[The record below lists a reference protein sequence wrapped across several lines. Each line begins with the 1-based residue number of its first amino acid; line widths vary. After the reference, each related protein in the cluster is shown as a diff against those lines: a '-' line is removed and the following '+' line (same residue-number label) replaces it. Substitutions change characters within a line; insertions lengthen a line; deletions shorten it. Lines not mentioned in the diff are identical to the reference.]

1 MKKLIPFLFIVSSP
15 TAVLADISHSIQNIV
30 SVSTLGASSTA
41 NRVGT
46 TFSASG
52 TNVTPT
58 ASETANAIG
67 TLDLTDAQITN
78 GVPTID
84 STTTYAVTTAGDAW
98 SVSESYIQGDA
109 IPASF
114 LGTTVTNGVVPAIPI
129 FGDTTTVSG
138 GDIGTTAMT
147 MDSGGAMTVNLSAT
161 GAGVTAQM
169 SNTIKLEID

>member
-1 MKKLIPFLFIVSSP
+1 MKKLLPFLFLFSTPV
-15 TAVLADISHSIQNIV
+15 VYADISHSIQNVV
-30 SVSTLGASSTA
+30 SVSTLGASSTS

-58 ASETANAIG
+58 ASETAGAIG

-98 SVSESYIQGDA
+98 AVSESYVQGDS
-109 IPASF
+109 IPTDFKA
-114 LGTTVTNGVVPAIPI
+114 TTVTAGVVPALPI

-138 GDIGTTAMT
+138 GVIGTTAMT

>member
-1 MKKLIPFLFIVSSP
+1 MKKLLALLLLFSP
-15 TAVLADISHSIQNIV
+15 SVALADINHSIQNVV
-30 SVSTLGASSTA
+30 SVSTLGASSTS

-52 TNVTPT
+52 TNVTPK
-58 ASETANAIG
+58 ANTVTDAIG
-67 TLDLTDAQITN
+67 TLDLTDAAITN

-84 STTTYAVTTAGDAW
+84 YTTSYSVTNNGDAW
-98 SVSESYIQGDA
+98 SVSESYIQGDS
-109 IPASF
+109 IPTSF
-114 LGTTVTNGVVPAIPI
+114 LATTVTNGVVPALPI

-169 SNTIKLEID
+169 SSTIKLEID

>member
-1 MKKLIPFLFIVSSP
+1 MKKLLPFIFLVSAP
-15 TAVLADISHSIQNIV
+15 AYADINHSIQNVV
-30 SVSTLGASSTA
+30 SVSTLGASSTS
-41 NRVGT
+41 NRIGT

-58 ASETANAIG
+58 AGDTANAIG

-84 STTTYAVTTAGDAW
+84 NTTSYAVTTAGDAW
-98 SVSESYIQGDA
+98 SVSESFIQGDA
-109 IPASF
+109 IPSS
-114 LGTTVTNGVVPAIPI
+114 GTTVTNGVVPALPI
-129 FGDTTTVSG
+129 FGDTQTISG

-147 MDSGGAMTVNLSAT
+147 MDSGGAMTANLSAT

-169 SNTIKLEID
+169 SSTIKLEID

>member
-1 MKKLIPFLFIVSSP
+1 MIKKLIPFLFLVSSSP
-15 TAVLADISHSIQNIV
+15 VLADISHSIQNIV
-30 SVSTLGASSTA
+30 SVSTIGASSTA

-109 IPASF
+109 IPTA
-114 LGTTVTNGVVPAIPI
+114 GTTVTNGVVPALQI

>member
-15 TAVLADISHSIQNIV
+15 AAVLADISHSIQNIV

-67 TLDLTDAQITN
+67 TLDLTDNQITN

-109 IPASF
+109 IPTA
-114 LGTTVTNGVVPAIPI
+114 GTTVTNGVVPALQI

>member
-1 MKKLIPFLFIVSSP
+1 MKKLFALLLLFSP
-15 TAVLADISHSIQNIV
+15 SVALADINHSIQNVV

-46 TFSASG
+46 TFAASG

-58 ASETANAIG
+58 ANESAGGIG

-98 SVSESYIQGDA
+98 SVQESFIQGDS
-109 IPASF
+109 IPTDFKA
-114 LGTTVTNGVVPAIPI
+114 TTVTAGVVPALPI

-138 GDIGTTAMT
+138 GVIGTTAMT

-161 GAGVTAQM
+161 GAGVTAQK
-169 SNTIKLEID
+169 STTIKLEID

>member
-1 MKKLIPFLFIVSSP
+1 MKKLIPFLFLVSAP
-15 TAVLADISHSIQNIV
+15 AYADINHSIQNVV
-30 SVSTLGASSTA
+30 SVSTLGASSTS
-41 NRVGT
+41 NRIGT

-58 ASETANAIG
+58 AGDTANAIG

-84 STTTYAVTTAGDAW
+84 ATTTYAVTTAGDAW
-98 SVSESYIQGDA
+98 SVSESFIQGDS
-109 IPASF
+109 IPTSF
-114 LGTTVTNGVVPAIPI
+114 LATTVTNGVVPDIPI

-169 SNTIKLEID
+169 QSTIKLEID

>member
-1 MKKLIPFLFIVSSP
+1 MIKKLLPFLFFVSGSP
-15 TAVLADISHSIQNIV
+15 VLADISHQIQNVV
-30 SVSTLGASSTA
+30 SVSTVGASSTA

-58 ASETANAIG
+58 ANTVEGAIG
-67 TLDLTDAQITN
+67 TLDLNDAAITN

-84 STTTYAVTTAGDAW
+84 YTTTYSVTNEGDAW
-98 SVSESYIQGDA
+98 SVSESYIQADA
-109 IPASF
+109 IPTS
-114 LGTTVTNGVVPAIPI
+114 GTTITSGVAPVIPI
-129 FGDTTTVSG
+129 FGDTVTVSG

-147 MDSGGAMTVNLSAT
+147 MDSGGTMTVDLSAT

>member
-1 MKKLIPFLFIVSSP
+1 MIKKLLPFLFFVSGSP
-15 TAVLADISHSIQNIV
+15 VLADISHQIQNVV
-30 SVSTLGASSTA
+30 SVSTVGASSTA

-58 ASETANAIG
+58 ANETANAIG

-84 STTTYAVTTAGDAW
+84 STTTYSVTNSGDAW
-98 SVSESYIQGDA
+98 SVQESYIQGDA
-109 IPASF
+109 IPTA
-114 LGTTVTNGVVPAIPI
+114 GTTVTNGVVPALPI

-138 GDIGTTAMT
+138 GDIGTTAIT
-147 MDSGGAMTVNLSAT
+147 MASDGAMTVNLSDT

>member
-1 MKKLIPFLFIVSSP
+1 MKKLLPLLLLAGMPASY
-15 TAVLADISHSIQNIV
+15 ADINHSIQNVV
-30 SVSTLGASSTA
+30 SVSTLGASSTS

-58 ASETANAIG
+58 ANETAGSIG

-78 GVPTID
+78 GIPTID
-84 STTTYAVTTAGDAW
+84 STTTYAVTQAGDAW
-98 SVSESYIQGDA
+98 SVSESFIQGDS
-109 IPASF
+109 IPTSF
-114 LGTTVTNGVVPAIPI
+114 LATTVTNGAVPALPI
-129 FGDTTTVSG
+129 FGDTTTFAG

-161 GAGVTAQM
+161 GPGVTAQM

>member
-1 MKKLIPFLFIVSSP
+1 MKKLLALLLLFSP
-15 TAVLADISHSIQNIV
+15 SVALADINHSIQNVV

-58 ASETANAIG
+58 ANESAGGIG
-67 TLDLTDAQITN
+67 TLDLKDAQITN

-84 STTTYAVTTAGDAW
+84 STTTYAVTTSGDAW
-98 SVSESYIQGDA
+98 SVQESFIQGDV
-109 IPASF
+109 IPTNF
-114 LGTTVTNGVVPAIPI
+114 LGTTVTNGVVPALPI

-138 GDIGTTAMT
+138 GNIGTTAMT

-161 GAGVTAQM
+161 GPGVTAQM

>member
-1 MKKLIPFLFIVSSP
+1 MKKLISLLLLIFTPASY
-15 TAVLADISHSIQNIV
+15 ADISHQIQNVV
-30 SVSTLGASSTA
+30 SVSTVGASSTA

-58 ASETANAIG
+58 ANETANAIG

-84 STTTYAVTTAGDAW
+84 STTTYAVTTVGDAW
-98 SVSESYIQGDA
+98 SVSETFIQGDA
-109 IPASF
+109 IPTSS
-114 LGTTVTNGVVPAIPI
+114 TTVTNGVVPALPI

-138 GDIGTTAMT
+138 GDIGTTAIT
-147 MDSGGAMTVNLSAT
+147 MASDGAMTVNLSDT

>member
-30 SVSTLGASSTA
+30 SVSTLGAQSTA

-58 ASETANAIG
+58 ANTVSGAIG
-67 TLDLTDAQITN
+67 TLDLTDAAISN
-78 GVPTID
+78 GIPTID
-84 STTTYAVTTAGDAW
+84 YTTSYGVTNTGDAW

-109 IPASF
+109 IPSAN
-114 LGTTVTNGVVPAIPI
+114 TTVTNGVVPALPI
-129 FGDTTTVSG
+129 FGDTQTIAG

>member
-1 MKKLIPFLFIVSSP
+1 MKKLVPFIFLVSAP
-15 TAVLADISHSIQNIV
+15 AYADINHSIQNVV

-41 NRVGT
+41 NRIGT

-58 ASETANAIG
+58 AGDTANAIG

-78 GVPTID
+78 GIPTID
-84 STTTYAVTTAGDAW
+84 ATTTYAVTNSGDAW

-109 IPASF
+109 IPST
-114 LGTTVTNGVVPAIPI
+114 GMTVTNGTVPALVV
-129 FGDTTTVSG
+129 FGDTTTFAG
-138 GDIGTTAMT
+138 GNIGTTAMT

>member
-1 MKKLIPFLFIVSSP
+1 MKKLLPFIFLVSAP
-15 TAVLADISHSIQNIV
+15 AYADINHSIQNVV
-30 SVSTLGASSTA
+30 SVSTLGASSTS
-41 NRVGT
+41 NRIGT

-58 ASETANAIG
+58 AGDTANAIG
-67 TLDLTDAQITN
+67 TLDLTDSAITN

-84 STTTYAVTTAGDAW
+84 NTTTYAVTTAGDAW
-98 SVSESYIQGDA
+98 SVSESFIQGDA
-109 IPASF
+109 IPSS
-114 LGTTVTNGVVPAIPI
+114 GTTVTNGVVPALPI
-129 FGDTTTVSG
+129 FGDTQTVSG

-169 SNTIKLEID
+169 SSTIKLEID

>member
-1 MKKLIPFLFIVSSP
+1 MKKLLTLLLLFSP
-15 TAVLADISHSIQNIV
+15 SVALADINHSIQNVV

-41 NRVGT
+41 NRIGT

-58 ASETANAIG
+58 AGDTANAIG

-78 GVPTID
+78 GIPTID
-84 STTTYAVTTAGDAW
+84 ATTTYAVTNSGDAW

-109 IPASF
+109 IPST
-114 LGTTVTNGVVPAIPI
+114 GMTVTNGTVPSLVV
-129 FGDTTTVSG
+129 FGDTTTFAG
-138 GDIGTTAMT
+138 GNIGTTAMT

>member
-1 MKKLIPFLFIVSSP
+1 MKKLLPFIFFVSAP
-15 TAVLADISHSIQNIV
+15 AYADINHSIQNVV
-30 SVSTLGASSTA
+30 SVSTLGASSTS

-58 ASETANAIG
+58 AGDTANAIG
-67 TLDLTDAQITN
+67 TLDLTDSAITN

-84 STTTYAVTTAGDAW
+84 NTTTYAVTNSGDAW
-98 SVSESYIQGDA
+98 SVSESFIQGDS
-109 IPASF
+109 IPTSF
-114 LGTTVTNGVVPAIPI
+114 LATTVTNGVVPALPI
-129 FGDTTTVSG
+129 FGDTVTVSG

-169 SNTIKLEID
+169 SSTIKLEID

>member
-1 MKKLIPFLFIVSSP
+1 MIKKLLPFLFIVSSP

-30 SVSTLGASSTA
+30 SVSTLGAQSTA

-58 ASETANAIG
+58 ANETANAIG

-109 IPASF
+109 IPSAN
-114 LGTTVTNGVVPAIPI
+114 TTVTNGVVPTLPI

-161 GAGVTAQM
+161 GAGVTVQM

>member
-1 MKKLIPFLFIVSSP
+1 MKKLLALLLLFSP
-15 TAVLADISHSIQNIV
+15 SVALADISHSIQNVV
-30 SVSTLGASSTA
+30 SVSTLGASSTS

-58 ASETANAIG
+58 ANETANNIG

-98 SVSESYIQGDA
+98 SVSESVIQGDA
-109 IPASF
+109 IPSS
-114 LGTTVTNGVVPAIPI
+114 GTTVTNGVVPALPI
-129 FGDTTTVSG
+129 FGDTQTISG

-169 SNTIKLEID
+169 SSTIKLEID

>member
-1 MKKLIPFLFIVSSP
+1 MKKLLLLLLIAGIPSSY
-15 TAVLADISHSIQNIV
+15 ADINHSIQNVV
-30 SVSTLGASSTA
+30 SVSTLGASSTS

-58 ASETANAIG
+58 ANETANAIG

-98 SVSESYIQGDA
+98 SVSESFIQGDS
-109 IPASF
+109 IPTSF
-114 LGTTVTNGVVPAIPI
+114 LATTVTNGVVPALPI

-147 MDSGGAMTVNLSAT
+147 MDSGGAMTVNLSDT

-169 SNTIKLEID
+169 SSTIKLEID

>member
-1 MKKLIPFLFIVSSP
+1 MIKKLLPFLFIVGSP
-15 TAVLADISHSIQNIV
+15 TALLADISHQIQNVV
-30 SVSTLGASSTA
+30 SVSTVGASSTA

-58 ASETANAIG
+58 ANETANAIG

-109 IPASF
+109 IPTA
-114 LGTTVTNGVVPAIPI
+114 GTTVTNGVVPALQL

-138 GDIGTTAMT
+138 GDIGTTAIT
-147 MDSGGAMTVNLSAT
+147 MDSGGAMTVNLSDT
-161 GAGVTAQM
+161 GAGTTVQM

>member
-1 MKKLIPFLFIVSSP
+1 MKKLLPFLFVVSAP
-15 TAVLADISHSIQNIV
+15 AYADITHSIQSV
-30 SVSTLGASSTA
+30 ASVSTVAASATSERIGSSISVA
-41 NRVGT
+41 
-46 TFSASG
+46 G

-58 ASETANAIG
+58 ASETAGSIG

-98 SVSESYIQGDA
+98 SVSESFIQGDS
-109 IPASF
+109 IPTSF
-114 LGTTVTNGVVPAIPI
+114 LATTVTNGVVPALPI
-129 FGDTTTVSG
+129 FGDTSTISG

-169 SNTIKLEID
+169 SSTIKLEID

>member
-1 MKKLIPFLFIVSSP
+1 MKK
-15 TAVLADISHSIQNIV
+15 VLALLLLAYPSAAFADISHSIQNVV

-58 ASETANAIG
+58 ANESAGGIG

-98 SVSESYIQGDA
+98 SVSESFIQGDA
-109 IPASF
+109 IPST
-114 LGTTVTNGVVPAIPI
+114 GTTVTAGVVPALPI

-147 MDSGGAMTVNLSAT
+147 MDSGGAMTVNLSDT

-169 SNTIKLEID
+169 SSTIKLEID

>member
-1 MKKLIPFLFIVSSP
+1 MKKLLFLILLGIP
-15 TAVLADISHSIQNIV
+15 TASFADINHSIQNVV
-30 SVSTLGASSTA
+30 SISTLGASSTS

-58 ASETANAIG
+58 AGDTANAIG
-67 TLDLTDAQITN
+67 TLDLTDAAITN

-84 STTTYAVTTAGDAW
+84 NTTTYAVTNSGNAW
-98 SVSESYIQGDA
+98 SVSESFIQGDS
-109 IPASF
+109 IPTSF
-114 LGTTVTNGVVPAIPI
+114 LATTVTNGVVPALPI
-129 FGDTTTVSG
+129 FGDTQTVSG

-169 SNTIKLEID
+169 SSTIKLEID

>member
-1 MKKLIPFLFIVSSP
+1 MKKLLPFIFLVSAP
-15 TAVLADISHSIQNIV
+15 AYADINHSIQNVV
-30 SVSTLGASSTA
+30 SVSTLGASSTS
-41 NRVGT
+41 NRIGT

-58 ASETANAIG
+58 AGDTANAIG

-78 GVPTID
+78 GIPTID
-84 STTTYAVTTAGDAW
+84 NTTSYAVTNSGDAW
-98 SVSESYIQGDA
+98 SVSESFIQGDS
-109 IPASF
+109 IPTSF
-114 LGTTVTNGVVPAIPI
+114 LATTVTNGVVPALPI
-129 FGDTTTVSG
+129 CGDTTTVSG

-169 SNTIKLEID
+169 SSTIKLEID

>member
-1 MKKLIPFLFIVSSP
+1 MKKLLTLLLLFSP
-15 TAVLADISHSIQNIV
+15 SVALADINHSIQNIV

-58 ASETANAIG
+58 ASETAGAIG

-78 GVPTID
+78 GIPTID
-84 STTTYAVTTAGDAW
+84 STTTYAVTQAGDAW
-98 SVSESYIQGDA
+98 SVSESFIQGDS

-114 LGTTVTNGVVPAIPI
+114 LGTTVTNGAVPSLPI
-129 FGDTTTVSG
+129 FGDTQTVAG

-147 MDSGGAMTVNLSAT
+147 MDSGGAMTVNLSDT

-169 SNTIKLEID
+169 SNTIQLKID

>member
-30 SVSTLGASSTA
+30 SVSTLGAQSTA

-58 ASETANAIG
+58 ANETANAIG

-109 IPASF
+109 IPSSN
-114 LGTTVTNGVVPAIPI
+114 TTVTNGVVPALPI

>member
-1 MKKLIPFLFIVSSP
+1 MKKLLTLLLLFSP
-15 TAVLADISHSIQNIV
+15 SVALADINHSIQNVV
-30 SVSTLGASSTA
+30 SVSTLGASSTS

-58 ASETANAIG
+58 ANTVTDAIG
-67 TLDLTDAQITN
+67 TLDLTDAAISN

-84 STTTYAVTTAGDAW
+84 YTTSYSVTNNGDAW
-98 SVSESYIQGDA
+98 SVSESYIQGDS
-109 IPASF
+109 IPTSF
-114 LGTTVTNGVVPAIPI
+114 LATTVTNGVVPALPI

-161 GAGVTAQM
+161 GPGVTAQM
-169 SNTIKLEID
+169 SSTIKLEID

>member
-1 MKKLIPFLFIVSSP
+1 MKKLIPFLFIVSSSP
-15 TAVLADISHSIQNIV
+15 VLADISHSIQNIV
-30 SVSTLGASSTA
+30 SVSTIGASSTA

-52 TNVTPT
+52 TNITPT

-67 TLDLTDAQITN
+67 TLDLTDNQITN

-109 IPASF
+109 IPTA
-114 LGTTVTNGVVPAIPI
+114 GTTITNGVAPTVPI

-138 GDIGTTAMT
+138 GDIGTTAIT
-147 MDSGGAMTVNLSAT
+147 MDSGGAMTVNLSDT

>member
-1 MKKLIPFLFIVSSP
+1 MKKLLALLLLFSP
-15 TAVLADISHSIQNIV
+15 SVALADISHSIQNVV
-30 SVSTLGASSTA
+30 SVSTLGASSTS

-58 ASETANAIG
+58 ANETANNIG

-98 SVSESYIQGDA
+98 SVSESFIQGDA
-109 IPASF
+109 IPSS
-114 LGTTVTNGVVPAIPI
+114 GTTVTNGVVPALPI
-129 FGDTTTVSG
+129 FGDTQTISG
-138 GDIGTTAMT
+138 GDIGTPAMT

-169 SNTIKLEID
+169 SSTIKLEID

>member
-1 MKKLIPFLFIVSSP
+1 MKKFLALLLLAYPAAAF
-15 TAVLADISHSIQNIV
+15 ADISHSIQNVV

-58 ASETANAIG
+58 ANESAGGIG

-98 SVSESYIQGDA
+98 SVSESFIQGDA
-109 IPASF
+109 IPST
-114 LGTTVTNGVVPAIPI
+114 GTTVTAGVVPALPI

-147 MDSGGAMTVNLSAT
+147 MDSGGAMTVNLSDT

-169 SNTIKLEID
+169 SSTIKLEID

>member
-1 MKKLIPFLFIVSSP
+1 MKKLFPFIFLVTSP
-15 TAVLADISHSIQNIV
+15 CYAEITHSLQNIV
-30 SVSTLGASSTA
+30 SVSTLGAQSTA
-41 NRVGT
+41 TRLGT
-46 TFSASG
+46 TFTASG

-78 GVPTID
+78 GIPTID
-84 STTTYAVTTAGDAW
+84 STTTYSVTNSGDAW
-98 SVSESYIQGDA
+98 SVSESYIQGDS
-109 IPASF
+109 IPTSF
-114 LGTTVTNGVVPAIPI
+114 LGTTVTNGVVPSLPI

-138 GDIGTTAMT
+138 GDIGSTAMT
-147 MDSGGAMTVNLSAT
+147 MDSGGTMTVTLTDA

>member
-1 MKKLIPFLFIVSSP
+1 MKKLLPLLLLAGMPASY
-15 TAVLADISHSIQNIV
+15 ADINHSIQNVV
-30 SVSTLGASSTA
+30 SVSTLGASSTS

-58 ASETANAIG
+58 AGDTANAIG
-67 TLDLTDAQITN
+67 TLDLTDAAITN

-84 STTTYAVTTAGDAW
+84 NTTTYAVTNSGDAW
-98 SVSESYIQGDA
+98 SVSESFIQGDS
-109 IPASF
+109 IPTSF
-114 LGTTVTNGVVPAIPI
+114 LATTVTNGVVPALPI
-129 FGDTTTVSG
+129 FGDTQTISG

-169 SNTIKLEID
+169 SSTIKLEID

>member
-1 MKKLIPFLFIVSSP
+1 MKKLLPLLLLAGMPASY
-15 TAVLADISHSIQNIV
+15 ADINHSIQNVV
-30 SVSTLGASSTA
+30 SVSTLGASSTS

-58 ASETANAIG
+58 AGDTANAIG

-78 GVPTID
+78 GIPTID
-84 STTTYAVTTAGDAW
+84 NTTSYAVTTAGDAW

-109 IPASF
+109 IPSS
-114 LGTTVTNGVVPAIPI
+114 GTTVTNGVVPALPI
-129 FGDTTTVSG
+129 FGDTQTVSG

>member
-1 MKKLIPFLFIVSSP
+1 MKKLLFLILLAIP
-15 TAVLADISHSIQNIV
+15 TASFADINHSIQNVV
-30 SVSTLGASSTA
+30 SVSTLGASSTS

-58 ASETANAIG
+58 AGDTANAIG
-67 TLDLTDAQITN
+67 TLDLTDAAITN

-84 STTTYAVTTAGDAW
+84 NTTTYAVTNSGDAW
-98 SVSESYIQGDA
+98 SVSESFIQGDS
-109 IPASF
+109 IPTSF
-114 LGTTVTNGVVPAIPI
+114 LATTVTNGVVPALPI
-129 FGDTTTVSG
+129 FGDTQTVSG

-169 SNTIKLEID
+169 SSTIKLEID